1 MSTRHF
7 MKTKKRIIIN
17 ITLIL
22 TSIFIITGCKNKNS
36 RDNNVDNSEL
46 NDIVENENIVE
57 NKEEKVINS
66 ENNTN
71 PTATLQKD
79 DNNSINTDK
88 EKEIEYTEDDN
99 LAISTFSEIEKE
111 VDQLVKSES
120 SENIKDKLK
129 GTFITIVDFI
139 FYDSEINGVKFNDL
153 TEGGKNKVLEISKN
167 IDNKIENKYPNY
179 KESISDT
186 TKNAYNKASEV
197 IKKGANNIKD
207 FSKDK
212 LGEDNYNAIV
222 DAKDE
227 LVYYTKNAFD
237 IIGDVSSNL
246 FEKGKTKVK
255 KWYENFKKN

>member
-1 MSTRHF
+1 

-71 PTATLQKD
+71 PTTTLQKD
-79 DNNSINTDK
+79 DSNSINTDK

-179 KESISDT
+179 KESISAT

>member
-1 MSTRHF
+1 
-7 MKTKKRIIIN
+7 MKTKKIIIIN

-46 NDIVENENIVE
+46 NDIVESENVVE

-71 PTATLQKD
+71 PTTTLQKD

-255 KWYENFKKN
+255 KWYENFRKN